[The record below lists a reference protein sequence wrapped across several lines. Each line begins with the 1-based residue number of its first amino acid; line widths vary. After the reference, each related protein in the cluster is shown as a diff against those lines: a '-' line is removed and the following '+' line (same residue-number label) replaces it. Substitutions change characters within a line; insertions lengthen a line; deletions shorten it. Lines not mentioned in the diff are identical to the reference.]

1 MDMKT
6 VFFGILFILV
16 PLLSGC
22 AYYGGTYRHPE
33 GYGYYNNNYYND
45 PFSYGYRY
53 DYHRY
58 QYMNDGY

>member
-1 MDMKT
+1 MSKKT
-6 VFFGILFILV
+6 VFFGILLILA
-16 PLLSGC
+16 LSLSGC
-22 AYYGGTYRHPE
+22 AYYEGTYGYPE
-33 GYGYYNNNYYND
+33 GYGYNNNYYNND